1 MSYKRQTPG
10 SKAKLATCSLQLA
23 ARSGFTLIEALMSLT
38 ILATVMIMLS
48 QLSLTVGR
56 RAYRNDLTTKRNLA
70 LSQQADRLYAL
81 SFTQVAALSSGTTQ
95 MLIGDFNFNRRLTV
109 TATTTS
115 RYTIKVVIAPIA
127 SEFTPDS
134 VTISRTRPAAGTPL
148 CTTC

>member
-1 MSYKRQTPG
+1 MMRFMSSRAKRG
-10 SKAKLATCSLQLA
+10 ICSSRPA
-23 ARSGFTLIEALMSLT
+23 FTLIEALMSMT

-48 QLSLTVGR
+48 QLSLTVGK
-56 RAYRNDLTTKRNLA
+56 RAYRNELTTKRNLA

-81 SFTQVAALSSGTTQ
+81 SFSQVAALSSGTTQ

-109 TATTTS
+109 TATTAS

-127 SEFTPDS
+127 AEFTPDS

>member
-1 MSYKRQTPG
+1 M
-10 SKAKLATCSLQLA
+10 TC
-23 ARSGFTLIEALMSLT
+23 RPRHGFTLIEALMSMT

-56 RAYRNDLTTKRNLA
+56 RAYINELTTKRNLA

-81 SFTQVAALSSGTTQ
+81 SFDQVAALSSGTTQ

-109 TATTTS
+109 TAASVS

-127 SEFTPDS
+127 AEFTPDS

>member
-1 MSYKRQTPG
+1 MKCVCNPRH
-10 SKAKLATCSLQLA
+10 
-23 ARSGFTLIEALMSLT
+23 GFTLVEALMSMT

-48 QLSLTVGR
+48 QLSLTVGK
-56 RAYRNDLTTKRNLA
+56 RAYVNELTTKRNLA

-81 SFTQVAALSSGTTQ
+81 SFDQVAALTSGTTQ

-109 TATTTS
+109 TMVTAS
-115 RYTIKVVIAPIA
+115 RYTVKVVIAPIVA
-127 SEFTPDS
+127 EFTPDS

>member
-1 MSYKRQTPG
+1 MMR
-10 SKAKLATCSLQLA
+10 
-23 ARSGFTLIEALMSLT
+23 RRGFTLIEALMSMT

-48 QLSLTVGR
+48 QLSLTVGK

-70 LSQQADRLYAL
+70 LSQQVDRLYAL
-81 SFTQVAALSSGTTQ
+81 PFDSVAKLTSGTTQ
-95 MLIGDFNFNRRLTV
+95 MLIGDFTFNRRLTV
-109 TATTTS
+109 TATTIS

-127 SEFTPDS
+127 AEFTPDS

>member
-1 MSYKRQTPG
+1 LP
-10 SKAKLATCSLQLA
+10 LA
-23 ARSGFTLIEALMSLT
+23 ARSSGFTLIEAIMAMS

-48 QLSLTVGR
+48 QLALTVGE

-81 SFTQVAALSSGTTQ
+81 PFDQVAALSSGTTQ
-95 MLIGDFNFNRRLTV
+95 MLIGDFAFNRRLTV
-109 TATTTS
+109 TATTVS
-115 RYTIKVVIAPIA
+115 RYTIKVVIAPIV
-127 SEFTPDS
+127 SEFTADS

>member
-1 MSYKRQTPG
+1 MTKR
-10 SKAKLATCSLQLA
+10 A
-23 ARSGFTLIEALMSLT
+23 GFTLIEALMSMT

-48 QLSLTVGR
+48 QLSLTVGK
-56 RAYRNDLTTKRNLA
+56 RAYVNDLTTKRNLA
-70 LSQQADRLYAL
+70 LSQQTDRLYSL
-81 SFTQVAALSSGTTQ
+81 SFEQVAALTSGTTQ

-115 RYTIKVVIAPIA
+115 RYTVKIVIAPIA

-134 VTISRTRPAAGTPL
+134 VTVSRTRPAAGTPL

>member
-1 MSYKRQTPG
+1 MKGARGSLVSPG
-10 SKAKLATCSLQLA
+10 TTSRA
-23 ARSGFTLIEALMSLT
+23 GFTLIEAIMSMA
-38 ILATVMIMLS
+38 ILATVMVMLS

-56 RAYRNDLTTKRNLA
+56 RAYVNDLTTKRNLA
-70 LSQQADRLYAL
+70 VAQQADRLYSL
-81 SFTQVAALSSGTTQ
+81 SFDQVAALGSGTTQ
-95 MLIGDFNFNRRLTV
+95 MLVGDFMFNRRLTV

-127 SEFTPDS
+127 AEFTPDS

>member
-1 MSYKRQTPG
+1 MKR
-10 SKAKLATCSLQLA
+10 
-23 ARSGFTLIEALMSLT
+23 RSGFTLIEALMSMT

-56 RAYRNDLTTKRNLA
+56 RAYKNDLTTKRNLA
-70 LSQQADRLYAL
+70 LGQQADRLYAL
-81 SFTQVAALSSGTTQ
+81 SFSQVAALSSGTTQ
-95 MLIGDFNFNRRLTV
+95 MLIGNFNFNRRLTV
-109 TATTTS
+109 TATTSS

-134 VTISRTRPAAGTPL
+134 VTVSRTRPAAGTPL

>member
-1 MSYKRQTPG
+1 M
-10 SKAKLATCSLQLA
+10 
-23 ARSGFTLIEALMSLT
+23 T

-56 RAYRNDLTTKRNLA
+56 RAYKNDLTTKRNLA
-70 LSQQADRLYAL
+70 LAQQTDRIYSL
-81 SFTQVAALSSGTTQ
+81 SFTQVAALTTGTTQ

-127 SEFTPDS
+127 AEFTADS

>member
-1 MSYKRQTPG
+1 MS
-10 SKAKLATCSLQLA
+10 
-23 ARSGFTLIEALMSLT
+23 MT

-48 QLSLTVGR
+48 QLALTVGE

-70 LSQQADRLYAL
+70 LSQQADRIYAL
-81 SFTQVAALSSGTTQ
+81 SFEQVAALSSGTTQ

-109 TATTTS
+109 TATTSS

-127 SEFTPDS
+127 AEFTPDS
-134 VTISRTRPAAGTPL
+134 VTVSRTRPAAGTPL

>member
-1 MSYKRQTPG
+1 MS
-10 SKAKLATCSLQLA
+10 
-23 ARSGFTLIEALMSLT
+23 MT

-48 QLSLTVGR
+48 QLSLTVGK

-70 LSQQADRLYAL
+70 LSQQVDRLYAL
-81 SFTQVAALSSGTTQ
+81 PFDNISSLSSGTTQ
-95 MLIGDFNFNRRLTV
+95 MLIGDFTFNRRLTV
-109 TATTTS
+109 TATTIS

-127 SEFTPDS
+127 AEFTADS